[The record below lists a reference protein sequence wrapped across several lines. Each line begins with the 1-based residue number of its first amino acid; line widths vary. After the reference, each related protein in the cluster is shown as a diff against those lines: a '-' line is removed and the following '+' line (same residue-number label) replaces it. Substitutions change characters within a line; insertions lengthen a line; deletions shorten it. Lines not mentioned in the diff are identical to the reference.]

1 VVVPGQDP
9 LVRRFSRLSGEA
21 EAADPAVRKLDPD
34 AWLSLTTEPRFI
46 FFATTAA
53 PGRLIAPGGEHR

>member
-1 VVVPGQDP
+1 
-9 LVRRFSRLSGEA
+9 LSGEA